1 MLVCSTEAITNY
13 TLIIFQMNNVQK
25 NLTSI
30 SAAVY
35 NVRCN
40 YLSQK
45 LLQHAQLICIKYRH
59 ICIKYRCNY
68 AANVTLPSLLGPFYH
83 GNDFLNWAD
92 IWARNSMGGALLMVR
107 ARKNM
112 WHSVTVESSPSINGT
127 HSEIT
132 MRWAENKSTHAIMVN
147 QGSTSLYIYLSP
159 VQPSTWFQH
168 IFHQFCF

>member
-1 MLVCSTEAITNY
+1 MLVCSTEAITKY

-45 LLQHAQLICIKYRH
+45 LLQHAQLICIKYTH

-68 AANVTLPSLLGPFYH
+68 AAKCHPPEPAGAFLP
-83 GNDFLNWAD
+83 W
-92 IWARNSMGGALLMVR
+92 
-107 ARKNM
+107 
-112 WHSVTVESSPSINGT
+112 
-127 HSEIT
+127 
-132 MRWAENKSTHAIMVN
+132 
-147 QGSTSLYIYLSP
+147 
-159 VQPSTWFQH
+159 
-168 IFHQFCF
+168 